1 MNIDA
6 LLDKMI
12 QPVIFPQ
19 DTINEW
25 IDQWQGKQIFPEA
38 VSINILETLELFRKS
53 SDPAEKEKLALQMF
67 QAKFPEIVKMV
78 QKEPMQHYP
87 QDEHIFAGCYGF
99 WKVLEAFDPENDIN
113 FDQFCLLHI
122 KKFMR
127 SIGYNYYVGKLKHKL
142 EKKTSTK
149 VCFAGRHTF
158 TGAMLY
164 FPDKDDEFDGKEAA
178 YIPVD
183 PEPDLTKYPG
193 VIQRIFR
200 EQGIEN
206 LHHVYLESRVYG
218 SNKVQIL
225 AEMIEMSAILQ
236 FGWKLAPL
244 PVCEEDIIWEEYQQS
259 KMEEE
264 E

>member
-12 QPVIFPQ
+12 QPVIFSQ

-78 QKEPMQHYP
+78 QKAPMHHYP

-99 WKVLEAFDPENDIN
+99 WKVLEAFDPANDIN
-113 FDQFCLLHI
+113 FDQFCLLYI

-142 EKKTSTK
+142 EKKPVPKSVLPEGTLSPEQCSISRIK
-149 VCFAGRHTF
+149 MMSLMVKKRH
-158 TGAMLY
+158 
-164 FPDKDDEFDGKEAA
+164 
-178 YIPVD
+178 I
-183 PEPDLTKYPG
+183 
-193 VIQRIFR
+193 
-200 EQGIEN
+200 
-206 LHHVYLESRVYG
+206 SR
-218 SNKVQIL
+218 SIRSL
-225 AEMIEMSAILQ
+225 I
-236 FGWKLAPL
+236 
-244 PVCEEDIIWEEYQQS
+244 
-259 KMEEE
+259 
-264 E
+264 